1 MSHIHWYPG
10 HIAKAEKAL
19 SEKLNLIDV
28 VVEVLDA
35 RIPLSSSYSNI
46 KKLIKNK
53 PRLILLNKTDLA
65 DAGALKAWKEFLE
78 SEHGARVLFTSANS
92 KKDEN
97 AIVAA
102 VLELSAEM
110 REKLKA
116 KNILERPARIMV
128 VGMPNVGKSSII
140 NRLTRNGKAK
150 TGAKA
155 GVTRQQQWVRVH
167 DKIELLDTP
176 GIIPTVQNDQ
186 LASVKLAAVSSIG
199 ENAFDNEFV
208 ACELLKILE
217 KKYEARLREYY
228 GLAEGE
234 ITIENIALARN
245 WIIKGAQPDI
255 VRTSQFILTN
265 FRNGKIGNFCLDEL
279 PV

>member
-28 VVEVLDA
+28 IIEVLDA
-35 RIPLSSSYSNI
+35 RIPLSSSYPNL

-65 DAGALKAWKEFLE
+65 DAGALKYWKEFLE
-78 SEHGARVLFTSANS
+78 KQNEAKVLFTSANS

-97 AIVAA
+97 AVITSI
-102 VLELSAEM
+102 LELSSEM

-116 KNILERPARIMV
+116 KNILERPTRIMV
-128 VGMPNVGKSSII
+128 VGMPNVGKSTII
-140 NRLTRNGKAK
+140 NRLTKNGKAK
-150 TGAKA
+150 VGARA

-176 GIIPTVQNDQ
+176 GIIPTIQDNQ
-186 LASVKLAAVSSIG
+186 EASLKLAAVSSIG

-208 ACELLKILE
+208 ACELLKILAM
-217 KKYEARLREYY
+217 KYEAQLRYYY
-228 GLAEGE
+228 GVVNE
-234 ITIENIALARN
+234 ITSENIALARN
-245 WIIKGAQPDI
+245 WIVKGAQPDI

-265 FRNGKIGNFCLDEL
+265 FRNGKIGKFCLDEL

>member
-10 HIAKAEKAL
+10 HIAKAERAL

-35 RIPLSSSYSNI
+35 RIPLSSGYPNI

-65 DAGALKAWKEFLE
+65 DAGQLKAWREFLE
-78 SEHGARVLFTSANS
+78 KQNNAKVLFTSANS
-92 KKDEN
+92 KKDES
-97 AIVAA
+97 AIVTT
-102 VLELSAEM
+102 VLELSSEM

-116 KNILERPARIMV
+116 KNILERPTRIMV
-128 VGMPNVGKSSII
+128 MGMPNVGKSTII
-140 NRLTRNGKAK
+140 NRLTKNGKAK
-150 TGAKA
+150 VGAKA

-176 GIIPTVQNDQ
+176 GIIPTIQDNQ
-186 LASVKLAAVSSIG
+186 ETSIKLAAVSSIG

-208 ACELLKILE
+208 ATELLKILSE
-217 KKYEARLREYY
+217 KYETKLREYY
-228 GLAEGE
+228 GLEDGE
-234 ITIENIALARN
+234 ITIENIAMARN
-245 WIIKGAQPDI
+245 WIVKGAQPDI

-265 FRNGKIGNFCLDEL
+265 FRNGKIGKFCLDEF